1 MSGKMNWDRVRKENL
16 VTRHGSAWT
25 PSVLEL
31 DRWKTKKKTR
41 KKKQSRKRKGY
52 LPGPRMPGCACG
64 KPVGFS
70 GLHKKQCPLFKTQ
83 GVPRPPLKVELPQTK
98 ILTVDEKWLLTH
110 PPKNRPLPTL
120 QELAAAI
127 KAIGRKAAVRDALSR
142 HIGEPDGTPPSMERQ
157 TQVAERIIA
166 AMLKELED

>member
-16 VTRHGSAWT
+16 VARHGSAWT
-25 PSVLEL
+25 PSVVEL
-31 DRWKTKKKTR
+31 DRWESKKKAR
-41 KKKQSRKRKGY
+41 KKNQSRKKKGY

-70 GLHKKQCPLFKTQ
+70 GLHKKHCPLFKPPS
-83 GVPRPPLKVELPQTK
+83 VPRPTLKVELPQTK
-98 ILTVDEKWLLTH
+98 ILTEDEKWFLTH

-120 QELAAAI
+120 KELAAAI

-142 HIGEPDGTPPSMERQ
+142 HVGEPDGTPPRTERQ
-157 TQVAERIIA
+157 TKVAERIIA